1 MTSVQKTRSDPLRYA
16 FRMLRRRPG
25 SAMVAIATM
34 ALGIGA
40 ATILFSVAWNVLAKP
55 LPWPD
60 ADRLVRVIETRQGS
74 TRRLPPIVTNGTYL
88 AWRGSASTVE
98 EIAGW
103 SPRTMTVSVGAES
116 EPRRSRIVTMTASA
130 FQLMRATPLAGT
142 LFRDTDE
149 AASNVA
155 VISYGMW
162 QQEFGGRS
170 DAVGRT
176 IGLDGRQ
183 YSVVAVMPA
192 SFVFPDRETRVW
204 IPFLVRPVLGQDG
217 NSRFISL
224 FSAIAR
230 LKPGATA
237 AQAAQEATARARTA
251 PDPGLTAIAVFGS
264 RGTVDIAAVPV
275 IEAMTADVRN
285 GIIVLVAAVVL
296 LLLTATANIASVQLA
311 RSAARRRDMAVRAAL
326 GASGGRLASLM
337 LAESAVIGA
346 IGGLLG
352 LVLAIALQ
360 QALPAVLP
368 PDFPRVADIGLDW
381 RVFAFA
387 CVMSLGASLAFGFL
401 PALQARRVDLVHALA
416 EGGSTVGGYGRT
428 HTARARTAIMVVQVA
443 IACVLIVGAS
453 LLIRSFVAMVSFD
466 RGFETANIL
475 TVRVPLPDASFS
487 SQRRAEVVDRMLE
500 RLRAMPNVVSAAMS
514 TVLPFGDSDQLMGFR
529 LPPPRGSSDEPRQVQ
544 TSLRTVSADYF
555 KALGMRIVE
564 GRGFAGTDSTT
575 SPPILV
581 VNREFARRY
590 LDDKAI
596 GTKLPLPLH
605 DARSEWEIAGV
616 VDDARTRS
624 VLERPQPELF
634 SCLCQLP
641 GGLGADPLIV
651 VRTRADAASFA
662 PSLRQVIREVD
673 PSIALDAMLTMDQRL
688 MGNLARP
695 RLYAIVLAGFAAFA
709 LLIAGVGLFGVLSY
723 SVAQRAREIGVRSAL
738 GARPADIIGLIV
750 REGLIVTL
758 AGLMVGLGVAAVL
771 ARSMSAFL
779 FGIVPHDAVTF
790 LAVPILL
797 LTVAAVACAMPARRA
812 SRLDPLQVLK
822 GP

>member
-1 MTSVQKTRSDPLRYA
+1 M
-16 FRMLRRRPG
+16 
-25 SAMVAIATM
+25 
-34 ALGIGA
+34 
-40 ATILFSVAWNVLAKP
+40 
-55 LPWPD
+55 
-60 ADRLVRVIETRQGS
+60 
-74 TRRLPPIVTNGTYL
+74 
-88 AWRGSASTVE
+88 
-98 EIAGW
+98 
-103 SPRTMTVSVGAES
+103 
-116 EPRRSRIVTMTASA
+116 
-130 FQLMRATPLAGT
+130 
-142 LFRDTDE
+142 
-149 AASNVA
+149 
-155 VISYGMW
+155 
-162 QQEFGGRS
+162 
-170 DAVGRT
+170 
-176 IGLDGRQ
+176 
-183 YSVVAVMPA
+183 
-192 SFVFPDRETRVW
+192 
-204 IPFLVRPVLGQDG
+204 
-217 NSRFISL
+217 
-224 FSAIAR
+224 
-230 LKPGATA
+230 
-237 AQAAQEATARARTA
+237 
-251 PDPGLTAIAVFGS
+251 
-264 RGTVDIAAVPV
+264 
-275 IEAMTADVRN
+275 
-285 GIIVLVAAVVL
+285 
-296 LLLTATANIASVQLA
+296 
-311 RSAARRRDMAVRAAL
+311 
-326 GASGGRLASLM
+326 
-337 LAESAVIGA
+337 
-346 IGGLLG
+346 
-352 LVLAIALQ
+352 
-360 QALPAVLP
+360 LP

-387 CVMSLGASLAFGFL
+387 CAMSLGASLAFGCL

-443 IACVLIVGAS
+443 IASVLIVGAS

-500 RLRAMPNVVSAAMS
+500 RLHAMPNVVSAAMS
-514 TVLPFGDSDQLMGFR
+514 TVLPFGDSDQLLGLR
-529 LPPPRGSSDEPRQVQ
+529 LPPPRGSNDEPRQVQ
-544 TSLRTVSADYF
+544 TSRRTVSADYF
-555 KALGMRIVE
+555 KALGMRISE

-575 SPPILV
+575 SPPIVV

-590 LDDKAI
+590 LDNKAL

-641 GGLGADPLIV
+641 DGLGADPLIV
-651 VRTRADAASFA
+651 VRTKADAASFA

-790 LAVPILL
+790 VAVPILL